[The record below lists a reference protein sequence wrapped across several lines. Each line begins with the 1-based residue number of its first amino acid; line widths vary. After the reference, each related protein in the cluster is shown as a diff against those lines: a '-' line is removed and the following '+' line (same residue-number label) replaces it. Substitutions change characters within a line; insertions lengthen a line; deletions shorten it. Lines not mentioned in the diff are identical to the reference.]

1 MAHITIG
8 QMRKDRKF
16 PVRVAFEG
24 APNMFGGRDFPK
36 VFNKLYT
43 HERLQNA
50 IGADDTV
57 VNNSQFTLKQL
68 DIVTQ

>member
-43 HERLQNA
+43 VERLQNV
-50 IGADDTV
+50 IDEHDTV
-57 VNNSQFTLKQL
+57 VNNSQFTLVQILQNKA
-68 DIVTQ
+68 